1 VTRLGLS
8 RSRILRILQCGTTL
22 LGARVRLSQTL
33 TRFTRLLNVVI
44 DLSFIGIALDQ
55 IFCLFSELHLENLIC
70 LNLWSFDLREA
81 LLISLTRPSLVIVL
95 VGTLSL
101 SELLVEVAFVLHLV
115 DSFNKSELHPV
126 VDVK

>member
-1 VTRLGLS
+1 M
-8 RSRILRILQCGTTL
+8 
-22 LGARVRLSQTL
+22 
-33 TRFTRLLNVVI
+33 I

-81 LLISLTRPSLVIVL
+81 LLISLTRPSLVILL

-101 SELLVEVAFVLHLV
+101 SELLVEVAFVLNLV

-126 VDVK
+126 VDVE